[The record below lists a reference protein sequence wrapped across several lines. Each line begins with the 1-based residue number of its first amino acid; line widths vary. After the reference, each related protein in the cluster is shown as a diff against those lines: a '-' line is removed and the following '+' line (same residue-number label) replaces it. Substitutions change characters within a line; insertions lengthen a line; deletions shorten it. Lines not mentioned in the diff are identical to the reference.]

1 MQLLQSFDL
10 FWSTEKAIV
19 HVTSYSVYLGSDKN
33 GALTSCWR
41 LKTRMVCRYSLHW
54 VTHLSCLL
62 RPHYE
67 ITVRMS
73 NSVMLKATL
82 TEGNHFTNE
91 QTIKYHTSTC
101 TLPCLPLLSLN
112 TPLCDSLSALNL
124 VSAFPGHLLLVSR
137 TDKDASHHLH
147 VYYWACQ
154 KSLVAMN
161 SIWKVT
167 VWSLTFSIHKHSW
180 IIIMMSLDTR
190 IENTTCGVH
199 RGGRHCSLKS
209 TRGDSDK
216 GDSIVQPVGIDCN
229 FVSRICRTTPWE
241 TLDKVYRERGRE
253 TSQSV
258 GWCSRA
264 SGMETTSSTC
274 NSLYWVFLFLSWFW

>member
-1 MQLLQSFDL
+1 
-10 FWSTEKAIV
+10 
-19 HVTSYSVYLGSDKN
+19 
-33 GALTSCWR
+33 
-41 LKTRMVCRYSLHW
+41 
-54 VTHLSCLL
+54 
-62 RPHYE
+62 
-67 ITVRMS
+67 
-73 NSVMLKATL
+73 
-82 TEGNHFTNE
+82 
-91 QTIKYHTSTC
+91 
-101 TLPCLPLLSLN
+101 
-112 TPLCDSLSALNL
+112 
-124 VSAFPGHLLLVSR
+124 
-137 TDKDASHHLH
+137 
-147 VYYWACQ
+147 
-154 KSLVAMN
+154 MN

-180 IIIMMSLDTR
+180 IIIMMSLDTC

-199 RGGRHCSLKS
+199 RGGRRCSLKS

-229 FVSRICRTTPWE
+229 FVSRMCRTTPWE

-274 NSLYWVFLFLSWFW
+274 NSLYGCFFSSPGFDNGQVVTFFHSFLEDNTVHRNFCGGLIFIGPLHPQKLNTWKFVYHK